1 MSDHHGVTTAGEILQ
16 RTRTF
21 FRERG
26 IESAQLDAQLL
37 LAHLIGV
44 ERLQLFMQT
53 ERPMTDDELARMR
66 ELVRRR
72 ARLEPMAY
80 ILGRRGFWTLD
91 LKTDA
96 RALIPRPETERIME
110 AAVEWGRQ
118 RRDEPLKIV
127 DVGTGTGALALAL
140 ATEFT
145 AAQVVALDISEEA
158 MALAI
163 ENRDALG
170 LSERVHVIRGD
181 LLGALVRKGS
191 RPDLIVSN
199 PPYIGESEKSSLMA
213 DVREHEPALALFSG
227 NDGLDLIRVLIPQA
241 ADILA
246 ERGLFAMEF
255 GHRQGRAVMTLAKSA
270 FANVALLHDYAGLD
284 RAVLASHDVDVQA
297 IADAITTGKS
307 SMLAQEQ
314 AGREA
319 GAAAELTPA
328 PQVADPSTD
337 SPTDPAL
344 AEALQQGLPIIDV
357 DDL

>member
-1 MSDHHGVTTAGEILQ
+1 MSDSKGVTTAGEILQ

-37 LAHLIGV
+37 LAHVIGV

-53 ERPMTDDELARMR
+53 ERPMTAAELAQMR

-80 ILGRRGFWTLD
+80 ILGSRAFWTIE

-96 RALIPRPETERIME
+96 RALVPRPETERIME

-118 RRDEPLKIV
+118 RRSEPLKIV
-127 DVGTGTGALALAL
+127 DVGTGTGALALSL
-140 ATEFT
+140 ATEFA
-145 AAQVVALDISEEA
+145 AAQVVALDISEDA
-158 MALAI
+158 MALAT

-170 LSERVHVIRGD
+170 LSDRVHVLRGD

-199 PPYIGESEKSSLMA
+199 PPYIGEPERDALMA
-213 DVREHEPALALFSG
+213 DVRDHEPAVALFSG
-227 NDGLDLIRVLIPQA
+227 EDGLDLIRVLIPQA
-241 ADILA
+241 AGILA
-246 ERGLFAMEF
+246 PGGLFAMEF
-255 GHRQGRAVMTLAKSA
+255 GHRQGRAVVALAKEV
-270 FANVALLHDYAGLD
+270 FAKVALLHDYAGLD

-297 IADAITTGKS
+297 IADAITTGKA

-314 AGREA
+314 AEQDASG
-319 GAAAELTPA
+319 GAAAPVVDAPA
-328 PQVADPSTD
+328 DRA
-337 SPTDPAL
+337 DPAL